1 MSPELRLGFLSA
13 FGAYLIWGGLPLY
26 FRALDHIAPQEM
38 LAHRI
43 LWGLPTALIFI
54 TLAAR
59 WKDLRAALT
68 PRRVGYLAI
77 SATLI
82 ALNWLVYIWAV
93 SAERVTEASLGYFIN
108 PLVSV
113 LLGMIFFSEKLRP
126 AQWAAIAVAAVGV
139 GVLTWELG
147 RLPWVSLILC
157 FTFATYGAVRKFVI
171 VDSRIGFA
179 VETALLFPVAFVWMT
194 WFQSTSGGGWMGE
207 GGLDYLLL
215 PLAGPITAV
224 PLILFALAA
233 KRLKLATIGMM
244 QYLTPTLQ
252 FLIAVLIFR
261 EPFGAVDAVAFALIW
276 TALAIFTT
284 DSVLG
289 ERKARRL
296 ARAAQQL
303 AE

>member
-1 MSPELRLGFLSA
+1 MTPELRLGLLSG
-13 FGAYLIWGGLPLY
+13 FGAYLLWGGLPLY
-26 FRALDHIAPQEM
+26 FRLLDHVGPVEM

-43 LWGLPTALIFI
+43 LWGLPTAIIFI
-54 TLAAR
+54 AVAMR
-59 WKDLRAALT
+59 WQDVRRALT
-68 PRRVGYLAI
+68 PRRIGYLAI
-77 SATLI
+77 SACLI
-82 ALNWLVYIWAV
+82 AINWLVYIWAV

-113 LLGMIFFSEKLRP
+113 LLGMIFFSETLRR
-126 AQWAAIAVAAVGV
+126 AQWIAIGIAACGVA
-139 GVLTWELG
+139 VLTWELG
-147 RLPWVSLILC
+147 RLPWVSLVLC
-157 FTFATYGAVRKFVI
+157 FSFATYGAVRKTVS

-179 VETALLFPVAFVWMT
+179 IETALLFPIAFIWLA
-194 WFQSTSGGGWMGE
+194 WFQQTPDGGWLGD
-207 GGLDYLLL
+207 GTLLDWFI

-252 FLIAVLIFR
+252 FLIAVLVFR
-261 EPFGAVDAVAFALIW
+261 EPFGPVDAVAFGLIW
-276 TALAIFTT
+276 TALVVFTV

-289 ERKARRL
+289 DRKARRL
-296 ARAAQQL
+296 ARAARL

>member
-1 MSPELRLGFLSA
+1 MSSELRLGLLSG

-26 FRALDHIAPQEM
+26 FRLLDHIGPFEM

-43 LWGLPTALIFI
+43 LWGLPTAIIFI
-54 TLAAR
+54 LIARR
-59 WKDLRAALT
+59 WKGLRAALT
-68 PRRVGYLAI
+68 PRRIGYLAI
-77 SATLI
+77 SAGLI
-82 ALNWLVYIWAV
+82 ATNWLVYIWAV

-113 LLGMIFFSEKLRP
+113 LIGMVFFSETLRR
-126 AQWAAIAVAAVGV
+126 AQWVAIAIATCGVA
-139 GVLTWELG
+139 VLTVELG
-147 RLPWVSLILC
+147 RLPWVSLVLC
-157 FTFATYGAVRKFVI
+157 FSFAAYGAVRKI
-171 VDSRIGFA
+171 VAIDSRIGFA
-179 VETALLFPVAFVWMT
+179 IETALLFPAALAWLI
-194 WFQSTSGGGWMGE
+194 WFQQTPGGGWLGD
-207 GGLDYLLL
+207 GRWLDCLL

-252 FLIAVLIFR
+252 FLIAVVIFR
-261 EPFGAVDAVAFALIW
+261 EPFGPVEAIAFGLIW
-276 TALAIFTT
+276 TALAVFTV

-296 ARAAQQL
+296 ARAARL
-303 AE
+303 AG

>member
-1 MSPELRLGFLSA
+1 MSSELRLGLLSG

-26 FRALDHIAPQEM
+26 FRLLDHIGPVEM

-43 LWGLPTALIFI
+43 LWGLPTAILFI
-54 TLAAR
+54 ALARR
-59 WKDLRAALT
+59 WDELRRALT
-68 PRRVGYLAI
+68 LRRLGYLAI
-77 SATLI
+77 SSALI
-82 ALNWLVYIWAV
+82 ATNWLVYIWAV

-113 LLGMIFFSEKLRP
+113 LLGMVFFSETLRR
-126 AQWAAIAVAAVGV
+126 AQWIAIAIAACGVA
-139 GVLTWELG
+139 VLTVELG

-157 FTFATYGAVRKFVI
+157 FSFATYGAVRKKVA
-171 VDSRIGFA
+171 VDSRVGFGI
-179 VETALLFPVAFVWMT
+179 ETALLFPAAFIWLA
-194 WFQSTSGGGWMGE
+194 WFQQTDGGGWLGD
-207 GGLDYLLL
+207 GIWLDWFI

-252 FLIAVLIFR
+252 FLIAVILFR
-261 EPFGAVDAVAFALIW
+261 EPFGPVDAVAFGLIW
-276 TALAIFTT
+276 TALVVFTV

-296 ARAAQQL
+296 ARAARL

>member
-1 MSPELRLGFLSA
+1 MSAELRLGFLSA
-13 FGAYLIWGGLPLY
+13 LGAYLLWGGLPLY
-26 FRALDHIAPQEM
+26 FRALDHIAPTEI

-43 LWGLPTALIFI
+43 LWGLPTALLFI
-54 TLAAR
+54 LAASR
-59 WKDLRAALT
+59 WKELRAALT
-68 PRRVGYLAI
+68 LRRIGYLAI

-82 ALNWLVYIWAV
+82 AINWLVYIWAV

-113 LLGMIFFSEKLRP
+113 LLGMLFFSETLRR
-126 AQWAAIAVAAVGV
+126 AQWIAIVIACAGV

-147 RLPWVSLILC
+147 RLPWVSLVLC
-157 FTFATYGAVRKFVI
+157 FSFATYGAVRKVI
-171 VDSRIGFA
+171 SVDSRVGFCI
-179 VETALLFPVAFVWMT
+179 ETALLFPIALIWLS
-194 WFQSTSGGGWMGE
+194 WFQTTDGGSWLGDGGW
-207 GGLDYLLL
+207 DWIAL
-215 PLAGPITAV
+215 PLLGPITAV

-244 QYLTPTLQ
+244 QYMTPTIQ

-261 EPFGAVDAVAFALIW
+261 EPFGLVDAIAFGLIW

-296 ARAAQQL
+296 ARSASL

>member
-1 MSPELRLGFLSA
+1 MSSELRLGLTCG

-26 FRALDHIAPQEM
+26 FRLLDHIGPVEM

-43 LWGLPTALIFI
+43 LWGLPTAILFI
-54 TLAAR
+54 AIAR
-59 WKDLRAALT
+59 RWSELRRALT
-68 PRRVGYLAI
+68 LRRLGYLAI
-77 SATLI
+77 SSALI
-82 ALNWLVYIWAV
+82 ATNWLVYIWAV

-113 LLGMIFFSEKLRP
+113 LLGMVFFSETLRR
-126 AQWAAIAVAAVGV
+126 AQWIAIAIAACGVA
-139 GVLTWELG
+139 VLTVELG

-157 FTFATYGAVRKFVI
+157 FSFATYGAVRKKVA
-171 VDSRIGFA
+171 VDSRVGFA
-179 VETALLFPVAFVWMT
+179 IETALLFPAAFIWLA
-194 WFQSTSGGGWMGE
+194 WFQQTDGGGWLGD
-207 GGLDYLLL
+207 GTWIDWFI

-252 FLIAVLIFR
+252 FMIAVILFR
-261 EPFGAVDAVAFALIW
+261 EPFGPVDAVAFGLIW
-276 TALAIFTT
+276 TALVVFTV

-296 ARAAQQL
+296 ARAARL

>member
-1 MSPELRLGFLSA
+1 MNPELRFGLFSA

-26 FRALDHIAPQEM
+26 FRALDHIGPQEM

-68 PRRVGYLAI
+68 RRRIGYLAI
-77 SATLI
+77 SAALI

-113 LLGMIFFSEKLRP
+113 LIGMVFFSEKLRP
-126 AQWAAIAVAAVGV
+126 AQWVAIAIASAGVA
-139 GVLTWELG
+139 VLTWELG
-147 RLPWVSLILC
+147 RLPWVSLVLC
-157 FTFATYGAVRKFVI
+157 FTFASYGAVRKQI
-171 VDSRIGFA
+171 KVDSRIGFA
-179 VETALLFPVAFVWMT
+179 VETALLFPVAFIWLA
-194 WFQSTSGGGWMGE
+194 WFQQTGQGGWVG
-207 GGLDYLLL
+207 DYGWDWLVL

-252 FLIAVLIFR
+252 FLIAVLVFR
-261 EPFGAVDAVAFALIW
+261 EPFGTVDAVAFALIW
-276 TALAIFTT
+276 TALVIFTT
-284 DSVLG
+284 DSVMG

-296 ARAAQQL
+296 ARAANL